1 MAESHSKR
9 NVRRAQPAHSSVTT
23 PTTPTTPNAKTD
35 ADWLARLK
43 KKSFQFPRLKGKVLQ
58 GVEFTSSPDYDSIT
72 LNFQDKTFVDFI
84 IETCFSVKADYL
96 DRSTATDRV
105 LKRWPR
111 IHSVRFRRR

>member
-9 NVRRAQPAHSSVTT
+9 NVRRAQPAHSSVAT
-23 PTTPTTPNAKTD
+23 PTTQKAEID
-35 ADWLARLK
+35 VDSDWLARLK
-43 KKSFQFPRLKGKVLQ
+43 TRSFRFSQLKGKVLE

-96 DRSTATDRV
+96 DRSTGTHRV